1 MRQLIILL
9 FISTAALSYGQSQ
22 QMAYDY
28 FRKGEYEKAASIY
41 KELYEQNNFN
51 SNYLL
56 RLLYCERQLENFDES
71 KILIENHLSKYP
83 RQVQFYVELGY
94 NYELRYDYEN
104 AELYYK
110 KALDFLRENPNYGYS
125 IGRSFQENHLL
136 DYALEAYNIIS
147 TANPN
152 ANYNIQIAAIYGEKG
167 EIENMFNAYLDM
179 VDDNEKYTTIILRYI
194 SKYTTEDSENS
205 YNILFRKLILKRLQ
219 TESKNSWNQLLSWL
233 YMQQKQYRKAFIQ
246 EKALHKRNVDLG
258 LSGVANVGEIA
269 YDNLDYPA
277 TSSCF
282 NYILENAESRPE
294 MIEAKLYLL
303 YVAIETSENKNEVV
317 TQFESLFDEYGKTS
331 NTINIQIAYA
341 DFLAFEMNNSEKGIA
356 VLKEAL
362 KLRST
367 DFQKGEI
374 KIKLGDLLVFKG
386 KYNEAL
392 IYYSQVQTSLK
403 NHILAQ
409 EARFKVAQ
417 TSYYKG
423 DFKWAQTQLKVL
435 KGSTSQLI
443 ANDALELSLIIS
455 DNTVGDSTK
464 VALKTFA
471 KADLLAYQN
480 KNEEAIDILNKLLVD
495 YKGHAIEDETLFKL
509 ATIYEKLNDFDK
521 ASNYYLELIALNE
534 FDILVDNA
542 YYRLAEIS
550 LKQNQPEKAKEYYQ
564 KIIFDFSSSIY
575 LVDARKKYR
584 KLRGDDLQ

>member
-246 EKALHKRNVDLG
+246 EKA
-258 LSGVANVGEIA
+258 
-269 YDNLDYPA
+269 
-277 TSSCF
+277 
-282 NYILENAESRPE
+282 
-294 MIEAKLYLL
+294 
-303 YVAIETSENKNEVV
+303 
-317 TQFESLFDEYGKTS
+317 
-331 NTINIQIAYA
+331 
-341 DFLAFEMNNSEKGIA
+341 
-356 VLKEAL
+356 
-362 KLRST
+362 
-367 DFQKGEI
+367 
-374 KIKLGDLLVFKG
+374 
-386 KYNEAL
+386 
-392 IYYSQVQTSLK
+392 
-403 NHILAQ
+403 
-409 EARFKVAQ
+409 
-417 TSYYKG
+417 
-423 DFKWAQTQLKVL
+423 
-435 KGSTSQLI
+435 
-443 ANDALELSLIIS
+443 
-455 DNTVGDSTK
+455 
-464 VALKTFA
+464 
-471 KADLLAYQN
+471 
-480 KNEEAIDILNKLLVD
+480 
-495 YKGHAIEDETLFKL
+495 
-509 ATIYEKLNDFDK
+509 
-521 ASNYYLELIALNE
+521 
-534 FDILVDNA
+534 
-542 YYRLAEIS
+542 
-550 LKQNQPEKAKEYYQ
+550 
-564 KIIFDFSSSIY
+564 
-575 LVDARKKYR
+575 
-584 KLRGDDLQ
+584 